1 MPNNAPI
8 AIGKYVI
15 LEELGRGASSSVYL
29 ARDTFAARDV
39 AIKLFSHVSS
49 EPAFGGQHR
58 SAFLTEAALVGKL
71 EHPHIVTL
79 LDAAVETDFS
89 YVVMDYVRGG
99 TLAQYTSMDKLLPL
113 ERVVEVVFKC
123 SRALEYA
130 HRMGIIH
137 RDIKPANILVTREFD
152 VKLADFG
159 VAVLEEASHTNI
171 GNAGSPAYM
180 SPEQL
185 TERELTHQTDIY
197 SLGVVMFQ
205 LLAGRLPFSGSSQAS
220 LMYQIVNHCAPSLSS
235 LRKGLPPA
243 VEAIVERAMCK
254 DVAERYQNWIE
265 FGRDLA
271 SLFRELEVPREDF
284 SETRKFH
291 LLRNLS
297 FFRDFRDVEIWETL
311 RICAWRNVPANR
323 LLIEEGE
330 RGDGFF
336 ILVDGRSD
344 VTREGHPLASLGP
357 GDCFGEMLY
366 FSAASALRSTTIRS
380 TTAVLV
386 LEIKAAALN
395 AASDACQ
402 VQFNKSFMRILIER
416 LSTANKKLIAKASER

>member
-1 MPNNAPI
+1 MPTKVPN

-15 LEELGRGASSSVYL
+15 LEELGRGATSSVYL

-39 AIKLFSHVSS
+39 AIKLFNHVGS
-49 EPAFGGQHR
+49 EQSFGGKHR

-71 EHPHIVTL
+71 DHPHIVSL
-79 LDAAVETDFS
+79 LDAAVETEFS

-99 TLAQYTSMDKLLPL
+99 TLAQYAAMDNLLPL
-113 ERVVEVVFKC
+113 ERVVEVVFKS

-137 RDIKPANILVTREFD
+137 RDIKPANILVTPDFD

-159 VAVLEEASHTNI
+159 VAQLEEASHTNI
-171 GNAGSPAYM
+171 GNAGSPSYM

-185 TERELTHQTDIY
+185 TEHELTHQTDIY

-205 LLAGRLPFSGSSQAS
+205 LLAGRLPFTGSSQAS
-220 LMYQIVNHCAPSLSS
+220 LMYQIVNHAAPRLSS
-235 LRKGLPPA
+235 LRQDLPA
-243 VEAIVERAMCK
+243 AMEAIVARAMQK
-254 DVAERYQNWIE
+254 DVALRYQNWIE
-265 FGRDLA
+265 FGKDLA
-271 SLFRELEVPREDF
+271 SLFRELEAPREDF

-297 FFRDFRDVEIWETL
+297 FFRDFRDVEVWETL
-311 RICAWRNVPANR
+311 RICTWRHVPANR
-323 LLIEEGE
+323 FLIEEGE

-344 VTREGHPLASLGP
+344 VTREGHALASLGP

-366 FSAASALRSTTIRS
+366 FSAQSALRSTTIRS
-380 TTAVLV
+380 TTPVLV

-416 LSTANKKLIAKASER
+416 LGSANKKLIAKAVER

>member
-1 MPNNAPI
+1 MSISAPTS
-8 AIGKYVI
+8 IGKYTI
-15 LEELGRGASSSVYL
+15 LEELGRGATSSVYR
-29 ARDTFAARDV
+29 ARDSFGGRDV
-39 AIKLFSHVSS
+39 AIKLFNHATDDPS
-49 EPAFGGQHR
+49 FGGKHR

-71 EHPHIVTL
+71 DHPHIVSL
-79 LDAAVETDFS
+79 LDAAVEDQFS
-89 YVVMDYVRGG
+89 YVVMDYVAGG
-99 TLAQYTSMDKLLPL
+99 TLAQYAVMDNLLPL
-113 ERVVEVVFKC
+113 ERVVEVIFKC

-137 RDIKPANILVTREFD
+137 RDIKPANILVTEDFD

-159 VAVLEEASHTNI
+159 VAQLAEATHTNI

-185 TERELTHQTDIY
+185 TDRELTHQTDIY

-205 LLAGRLPFSGSSQAS
+205 LLVGRLPFTASSQAS
-220 LMYQIVNHCAPSLSS
+220 LMYQIVNHAPPQLSS
-235 LRKGLPPA
+235 LRQNLPLA
-243 VEAIVERAMCK
+243 IVTIVERAMQK
-254 DVAERYQNWIE
+254 DLSLRYQNWIE
-265 FGRDLA
+265 FGKDLA
-271 SLFRELEVPREDF
+271 SLFRELEAPREDF

-311 RICAWRNVPANR
+311 RISAWRHVPATR
-323 LLIEEGE
+323 LLIQEGE

-344 VTREGHPLASLGP
+344 VMRENHQLASLGP

-366 FSAASALRSTTIRS
+366 FATESALRSTTIRS
-380 TTAVLV
+380 TTPVLL
-386 LEIKAAALN
+386 LEIKAVSLS

-402 VQFNKSFMRILIER
+402 VQFNKSFMRILIDR
-416 LSTANKKLIAKASER
+416 LTAANKKLTERATER

>member
-1 MPNNAPI
+1 MSNNVPAS
-8 AIGKYVI
+8 IGKYLI
-15 LEELGRGASSSVYL
+15 LDELGRGATSSVYR
-29 ARDTFAARDV
+29 ARDTFSERDV
-39 AIKLFSHVSS
+39 AIKIFNHAAEDAS
-49 EPAFGGQHR
+49 FGGKHR

-71 EHPHIVTL
+71 DHPHIVSL
-79 LDAAVETDFS
+79 LDAAVEEEFS
-89 YVVMDYVRGG
+89 YVVMDYVAGG
-99 TLAQYTSMDKLLPL
+99 TLAQYAVMDNLLPL

-137 RDIKPANILVTREFD
+137 RDIKPANILVTEEFD

-159 VAVLEEASHTNI
+159 VAQLEEATHTNI

-185 TERELTHQTDIY
+185 TDRELTHQTDIY

-205 LLAGRLPFSGSSQAS
+205 LLSGRLPFTASSQAS
-220 LMYQIVNHCAPSLSS
+220 LMYQIVNHAAPSLSS
-235 LRKGLPPA
+235 VRRDLPRA
-243 VEAIVERAMCK
+243 IETIVERAMQK
-254 DVAERYQNWIE
+254 DLVRRYQNWIE
-265 FGRDLA
+265 FGKDLAALFRDLEA
-271 SLFRELEVPREDF
+271 PREDF

-311 RICAWRNVPANR
+311 RISAWRHMPANR
-323 LLIEEGE
+323 MLIREGD

-336 ILVDGRSD
+336 ILVDGRCD
-344 VTREGHPLASLGP
+344 VTRERHALATLGP

-366 FSAASALRSTTIRS
+366 FSSDTAMRSTTIRS
-380 TTAVLV
+380 TTPVLV
-386 LEIKAAALN
+386 LEIKAASLS

-416 LSTANKKLIAKASER
+416 LSAANRKLTERSAEA

>member
-1 MPNNAPI
+1 MTFNVPAS
-8 AIGKYVI
+8 IGKYH
-15 LEELGRGASSSVYL
+15 LLGELGRGATSSVHR
-29 ARDTFAARDV
+29 ARDTFSERDV
-39 AIKLFSHVSS
+39 ALKIFSHAAEDPS
-49 EPAFGGQHR
+49 FGGKHR

-71 EHPHIVTL
+71 EHPHIVSL
-79 LDAAVETDFS
+79 LDAAVEEEFS
-89 YVVMDYVRGG
+89 YVVMDYVAGG
-99 TLAQYTSMDKLLPL
+99 TLAQYAVMDNLLPL

-137 RDIKPANILVTREFD
+137 RDIKPANILVTEDFD

-159 VAVLEEASHTNI
+159 VAQLEEATHTNI

-185 TERELTHQTDIY
+185 TDRELTHQTDIY

-205 LLAGRLPFSGSSQAS
+205 LLTGRLPFTASSQAS
-220 LMYQIVNHCAPSLSS
+220 LMYQIVNHSPPLLSS
-235 LRKGLPPA
+235 VRQGLPRA
-243 VEAIVERAMCK
+243 IEAIVERAMQK
-254 DVAERYQNWIE
+254 DLAHRYQNWIE
-265 FGRDLA
+265 FGKDLT
-271 SLFRELEVPREDF
+271 SLFRELEAPREDF

-311 RICAWRNVPANR
+311 RISAWRHMPANR
-323 LLIEEGE
+323 FLIQEGE

-336 ILVDGRSD
+336 ILVDGRCD
-344 VTREGHPLASLGP
+344 VTRENHPLAALGP

-366 FSAASALRSTTIRS
+366 FSSDTAMRSTTIRS
-380 TTAVLV
+380 TTPVLV
-386 LEIKAAALN
+386 LEIKATPLS

-416 LSTANKKLIAKASER
+416 LTAANKKLTERAAEA